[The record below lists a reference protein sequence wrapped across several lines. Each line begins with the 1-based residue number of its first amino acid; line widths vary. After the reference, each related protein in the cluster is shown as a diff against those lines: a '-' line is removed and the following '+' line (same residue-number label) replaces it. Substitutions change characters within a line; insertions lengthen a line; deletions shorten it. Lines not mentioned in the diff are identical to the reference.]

1 MDETVPLLDATE
13 TAIRQAFLSAASV
26 QGWDVAAQD
35 IQIEIPRD
43 PAHGNLA
50 SATPLSL
57 AGKLKKNPREIAEVL
72 SEAVTCELV
81 DSGIPLDRIEVAGP
95 GFLNFYMKPEWL
107 EQGLVEVQNE
117 SGDYGSSDRMSDAEI
132 LFEFVSAN
140 PTGPLNV
147 VSARAA
153 ATGDVLAALCA
164 AAGARVGRE
173 FYVNDTGRQVRLLG
187 MSLETRVR
195 QQLGEEAEIPENGY
209 NGDYLIDMA
218 SDFLSEGLPAWWKSD
233 EEEKR
238 IAKLSEWAVEQ
249 VLVLQKE
256 ALETFG
262 LRFDTWFRE
271 SSLYEAGSVDNTL
284 DELKSRGYIFDSEG
298 AVWFRS
304 TDFGDEKDRVLIT
317 GDGRATYLLP
327 DIAYHRDKFKRG
339 WKTLVDLWGPDHHG
353 YIARMH
359 AALQALDHQEDS
371 FRVLIVQQ
379 VNLLRSGEVVKMSK
393 RAGLTI
399 EMNELV
405 EEVGRDAARFF
416 FLMRGTSTHLDFDLD
431 LAVTH
436 NDENP
441 VFYVQYA
448 HARICSIIR
457 KAEEEGI
464 DVKREVD
471 GADLSLLSAS
481 EERALLRTIVE
492 FPCVVA
498 DSAEAFEPHRI
509 PAYLRELA
517 SGFHPFYHNHR
528 VVGATDGLQ
537 AARLALCL
545 SVRQVLANGL
555 GMLGVS
561 APEKM

>member
-1 MDETVPLLDATE
+1 MPLLDTTE
-13 TAIRQAFLSAASV
+13 IALRHAFLSAASAL
-26 QGWDVAAQD
+26 GWDVTAQ
-35 IQIEIPRD
+35 EIVVEMPRD
-43 PAHGNLA
+43 PAHGDLA

-57 AGKLKKNPREIAEVL
+57 AGKLKKNPREIAEAL
-72 SEAVTCELV
+72 SEAVTGELAA
-81 DSGIPLDRIEVAGP
+81 SGIPLDRVEVAGP

-107 EQGLVEVQNE
+107 ERGLVEVLNE
-117 SGDYGSSDRMSDAEI
+117 SGDYGSSNRMADEEI

-153 ATGDVLAALCA
+153 AIGDVLAALCN

-173 FYVNDTGRQVRLLG
+173 FYVNDAGQQVRLLG
-187 MSLETRVR
+187 MSLEARIR
-195 QQLGEEAEIPENGY
+195 QHLGEEAEIPENGY
-209 NGDYLIDMA
+209 NGDYLVDIA
-218 SDFLSEGLPAWWKSD
+218 SEFLSEELPAWWESD
-233 EEEKR
+233 DEEKR
-238 IAKLSEWAVEQ
+238 IAKLSGWAVEQ
-249 VLVLQKE
+249 ILVLQQE
-256 ALETFG
+256 ALERFG

-271 SSLYEAGSVDNTL
+271 SSLYEAGSVDKTL
-284 DELKSRGYIFDSEG
+284 EDLKSRGYIFDSEG

-304 TDFGDEKDRVLIT
+304 TDFGDEKDRVMIT

-327 DIAYHRDKFKRG
+327 DIAYHRDKFDRG

-359 AALQALDHQEDS
+359 AALQALGHQKDS

-379 VNLLRSGEVVKMSK
+379 VNLTRSGEVVKMSK

-405 EEVGRDAARFF
+405 EEVGTDAARFF

-431 LAVTH
+431 LAVAH

-464 DVKREVD
+464 DVKGEVA
-471 GADLSLLSAS
+471 GADLSLLSAN

-492 FPCVVA
+492 FPRIVA

-509 PAYLRELA
+509 PAYMRELA
-517 SGFHPFYHNHR
+517 SDFHPFYHNHR
-528 VVGATDGLQ
+528 VVGAPDGLQ

-545 SVRQVLANGL
+545 GVRQVLSNGL
-555 GMLGVS
+555 RILGVS
-561 APEKM
+561 TPEKM

>member
-1 MDETVPLLDATE
+1 MPLLDATE
-13 TAIRQAFLSAASV
+13 TAIRHAFLSAASA
-26 QGWDVAAQD
+26 QGWDVTAQD
-35 IQIEIPRD
+35 IVVEIPRD
-43 PAHGNLA
+43 PVHGDLA

-72 SEAVTCELV
+72 SEAVTGELA
-81 DSGIPLDRIEVAGP
+81 DSGIPLDRIEIAGP

-107 EQGLVEVQNE
+107 EQGLIKVQKE
-117 SGDYGSSDRMSDAEI
+117 AGDYGRSDRMAEEEI

-153 ATGDVLAALCA
+153 ATGDVLAALCD

-187 MSLETRVR
+187 MSLEARVR
-195 QQLGEEAEIPENGY
+195 QQLGEEIEIPEDGY
-209 NGDYLIDMA
+209 HGDYLVDMA
-218 SDFLSEGLPAWWKSD
+218 SEFLSEGLPAWWESD
-233 EEEKR
+233 DEEKR
-238 IAKLSEWAVEQ
+238 IAELSGWAVEQ
-249 VLVLQKE
+249 VLVLQQE
-256 ALETFG
+256 ALEGFG

-271 SSLYEAGSVDNTL
+271 SSLYEAGSVDKTL
-284 DELKSRGYIFDSEG
+284 EELKSRGYIFDSEG

-327 DIAYHRDKFKRG
+327 DIAYHRDKFDRG

-359 AALQALDHQEDS
+359 AALQALGHPEDS

-379 VNLLRSGEVVKMSK
+379 VNLLRSGEVVRMSK

-405 EEVGRDAARFF
+405 EEVGTDAARFF

-431 LAVTH
+431 LAVAH

-464 DVKREVD
+464 DVKGETA
-471 GADLSLLSAS
+471 GADLSLLSAA

-492 FPCVVA
+492 FPRVVA
-498 DSAEAFEPHRI
+498 ESAGAFEPHRI

-517 SGFHPFYHNHR
+517 SGFHAFYHSHR
-528 VVGATDGLQ
+528 VVGAPDGPQ
-537 AARLALCL
+537 AARMALCL
-545 SVRQVLANGL
+545 GVRQVLANGL
-555 GMLGVS
+555 RMLGVS